1 MTSGES
7 VLQDTK
13 PPRGTVRTKQNSQ
26 PEFVFQLPSSAK
38 VTREYFAAYDA
49 ISLIL
54 DEHAEI
60 VTRAHRDLRKPLAKA
75 RRRGPQGRACRF
87 SSDTVLRLCIV
98 KVLENLSYRRTVVRV
113 DDSPRLRAFTRIHN
127 GPMIDYSTFCVL
139 ANAISPR
146 TWKALNAFLAQA
158 AAREG
163 LITGEKL
170 RIDTTATETNIHWP
184 TDSGLLWDTY
194 RVLERSV
201 QRIREIHPMLL
212 SDKRLQ
218 AKLAKKLHQRI
229 TMTSRHRTAKAK
241 TERNALYGRLI
252 GLVERILDWLPT
264 LCERVH
270 REGARMSSSAFDLAA
285 CEALVQEIEHFLPL
299 GRQAVG
305 QARRRILDGEQVPN
319 DEKLFS
325 IFEPHSELL
334 KRGRAG
340 KEVEFGHMIAI
351 QQVEGKFIT
360 DYEVFGK
367 KPVEHELVDG
377 AIESHKQ
384 LFGHAPD
391 VFAAD
396 KGFYESGFKTER
408 LSWEVPLVAIGKK
421 GRLTVEEKAH
431 ERSLPFRLAQN
442 FRAGVEGSI
451 SFLKVVLGL
460 WRCMNKGFK
469 HFVST
474 VGATVF
480 AHNLLNLA
488 RGSG

>member
-1 MTSGES
+1 M
-7 VLQDTK
+7 
-13 PPRGTVRTKQNSQ
+13 RTKQNSQ

-54 DEHAEI
+54 DEHPEI
-60 VTRAHRDLRKPLAKA
+60 GDRVHRDLRKPLKRA
-75 RRRGPQGRACRF
+75 RRRGPQGQVCRF
-87 SSDTVLRLCIV
+87 SSDTVLRMCIV
-98 KVLENLSYRRTVVRV
+98 KVLENASYRRVVVRV

-127 GPMIDYSTFCVL
+127 GPMIDYSTFCIL
-139 ANAISPR
+139 ANAISPK
-146 TWKALNAFLAQA
+146 TWKALNKLLAKA
-158 AAREG
+158 AASEG

-201 QRIREIHPMLL
+201 RRLREIHPVLL

-218 AKLAKKLHQRI
+218 RKLAKKLHQRI

-241 TERNALYGRLI
+241 TERNALYERLI

-264 LCERVH
+264 LCERVR
-270 REGARMSSSAFDLAA
+270 REAAGPSSSAFDLASS
-285 CEALVQEIEHFLPL
+285 EALLQEIEHFLPL
-299 GRQAVG
+299 GQQAVD
-305 QARRRILDGEQVPN
+305 QAQRRVLDGEQVSN

-325 IFEPHSELL
+325 IFEPHTELL

-360 DYEVFGK
+360 DYGVFEK
-367 KPVEHELVDG
+367 KPVEYELVDG

-396 KGFYESGFKTER
+396 KGFYESRFTTER
-408 LSWEVPLVAIGKK
+408 LSWQVPLVAIGKK
-421 GRLTVEEKAH
+421 GRLTDEEKAR

-451 SFLKVVLGL
+451 SFLKVMLGL
-460 WRCMNKGFK
+460 WRCMNKGLD

-488 RGSG
+488 RGAG

>member
-1 MTSGES
+1 MR
-7 VLQDTK
+7 K
-13 PPRGTVRTKQNSQ
+13 KKNSQ
-26 PEFVFQLPSSAK
+26 PEFRFQLPSSAK
-38 VTREYFAAYDA
+38 VTRQYFAAYDE
-49 ISLIL
+49 ISRIL
-54 DEHAEI
+54 DEHPEL
-60 VTRAHRDLRKPLAKA
+60 VDRVHMDLRKPLAKA

-87 SSDTVLRLCIV
+87 SSDTVLRMCLV
-98 KVLENLSYRRTVVRV
+98 KVLEGVSYRRVIVRV
-113 DDSPRLRAFTRIHN
+113 DDSWRLRTFTRIHN
-127 GPMIDYSTFCVL
+127 GPMIDYSTLCIL
-139 ANAISPR
+139 ANAIRPQ
-146 TWKALNAFLAQA
+146 TWKAINDLLAQA

-163 LITGEKL
+163 LIIGEKL

-184 TDSGLLWDTY
+184 TDSGLLEDTY

-201 QRIREIHPMLL
+201 QRLREIHPVLL

-218 AKLAKKLHQRI
+218 RKLAKKLHQRI
-229 TMTSRHRTAKAK
+229 TMTSRHKTAKSKA
-241 TERNALYGRLI
+241 ERRCFYGRLI

-264 LCERVH
+264 LCERV
-270 REGARMSSSAFDLAA
+270 RVERARMSNSALDLAA
-285 CEALVQEIEHFLPL
+285 SESLVQEIEHFLPL
-299 GRQAVG
+299 GWQAVS
-305 QARRRILDGEQVPN
+305 QARRRVLDGEQIPN

-325 IFEPHSELL
+325 IFEPHTELL

-360 DYEVFGK
+360 DYEVFEK
-367 KPVEHELVDG
+367 KPVEYELVDG
-377 AIESHKQ
+377 AIASHMQ

-396 KGFYESGFKTER
+396 KGFHESGFKTER
-408 LSWEVPLVAIGKK
+408 LSWEVPLVAIGKR
-421 GRLTVEEKAH
+421 GRLTAEEKAH

-451 SFLKVVLGL
+451 SFLKVMLGL
-460 WRCMNKGFK
+460 WRCMNKGFE

-488 RGSG
+488 RGAT

>member
-1 MTSGES
+1 M
-7 VLQDTK
+7 
-13 PPRGTVRTKQNSQ
+13 RTKQNTQ

-49 ISLIL
+49 ISQIL
-54 DEHAEI
+54 VEHPEI
-60 VTRAHRDLRKPLAKA
+60 VTRVHRDLRKPLTKAK
-75 RRRGPQGRACRF
+75 RRGPQGEACRY
-87 SSDTVLRLCIV
+87 SSDTVLRMCLV
-98 KVLENLSYRRTVVRV
+98 KALENVSYRRAVVRV

-127 GPMIDYSTFCVL
+127 GPMLDFSTFCVL
-139 ANAISPR
+139 ANAISPE
-146 TWKALNAFLAQA
+146 TWKVLNTRLAEA
-158 AAREG
+158 AASEG

-194 RVLERSV
+194 RVLERNV
-201 QRIREIHPMLL
+201 QRIREIHPVLL

-218 AKLAKKLHQRI
+218 RKLAKRLHHRI
-229 TMTSRHRTAKAK
+229 TMTSRHKTAKSKA
-241 TERNALYGRLI
+241 ERKRLYERLI
-252 GLVERILDWLPT
+252 MLVERILDWLPT
-264 LCERVH
+264 LCERV
-270 REGARMSSSAFDLAA
+270 RGEGARTSHSAFELAA
-285 CEALVQEIEHFLPL
+285 AEALVQEIEHFLPL

-305 QARRRILDGEQVPN
+305 QARRRVLEGESVPN

-325 IFEPHSELL
+325 IFEPHTELL

-360 DYEVFGK
+360 DYAVFEK

-377 AIESHKQ
+377 ALESHQ
-384 LFGHAPD
+384 RLFGKAPD

-396 KGFYESGFKTER
+396 KGFWESPFTTER
-408 LSWEVPLVAIGKK
+408 LGWQVPLVAIGKK
-421 GRLTVEEKAH
+421 GKRTAEEKAH

-451 SFLKVVLGL
+451 SFLKVMLGL

-469 HFVST
+469 HFAST
-474 VGATVF
+474 VGATVL

-488 RGSG
+488 RGAG

>member
-1 MTSGES
+1 M
-7 VLQDTK
+7 
-13 PPRGTVRTKQNSQ
+13 RTKQNSQ
-26 PEFVFQLPSSAK
+26 PEFVFQLPSAAR
-38 VTREYFAAYDA
+38 VTREYFARYEW
-49 ISLIL
+49 ISECL
-54 DEHAEI
+54 DGHPKI
-60 VTRAHRDLRKPLAKA
+60 VDRVHRDLRKPLAKA
-75 RRRGPQGRACRF
+75 RRRGPQGRACSF
-87 SSDTVLRLCIV
+87 TSDTVLRLCLV
-98 KVLENLSYRRTVVRV
+98 QVLENLSLRRTVVRV
-113 DDSPRLRAFTRIHN
+113 DDSPRLREFTRIHN
-127 GPMIDYSTFCVL
+127 GRMMDFSTFCVL
-139 ANAISPR
+139 ANAIRPT
-146 TWKALNAFLAQA
+146 TWKAINDLLARA
-158 AAREG
+158 AVAEG
-163 LITGEKL
+163 LITGEML

-184 TDSGLLWDTY
+184 TDSGLLWDAY
-194 RVLERSV
+194 RVLERNV
-201 QRIREIHPMLL
+201 QRIREIHPALL
-212 SDKRLQ
+212 SIKRLQ
-218 AKLAKKLHQRI
+218 RKLAKRLHQRI
-229 TMTSRHRTAKAK
+229 TMTSRHKTAKSRE
-241 TERNALYGRLI
+241 ERKRLYGRLI
-252 GLVERILDWLPT
+252 GLVERILDWLPSF
-264 LCERVH
+264 CGRV
-270 REGARMSSSAFDLAA
+270 RVEAGKTSDFALNIAS

-299 GRQAVG
+299 GRKAVD
-305 QARRRILDGEQVPN
+305 QARRRVLEGGQVPN

-325 IFEPHSELL
+325 IFEPHTELL

-360 DYEVFGK
+360 DYEVFEK
-367 KPVEHELVDG
+367 KPVEYELVDG

-384 LFGHAPD
+384 LFGRAPD

-421 GRLTVEEKAH
+421 GNRTVEERAH

-460 WRCMNKGFK
+460 WRCMNKGFD

-488 RGSG
+488 RGVG